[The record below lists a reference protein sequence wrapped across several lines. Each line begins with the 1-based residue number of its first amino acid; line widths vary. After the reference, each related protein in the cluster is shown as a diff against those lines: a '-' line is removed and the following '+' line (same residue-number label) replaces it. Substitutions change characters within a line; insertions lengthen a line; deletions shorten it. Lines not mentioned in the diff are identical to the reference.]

1 MNFFEQS
8 RYYLNDILPN
18 IILSNLNQINN
29 FLSQY
34 WWVLTIIVVV
44 LFFLI
49 LNIIRKKV
57 YIERKNLDFNKYLKK
72 LSSQKQMKDVE
83 KVLLES
89 VDLVDAKYIAL
100 YELRGET
107 YILIESNATVHTDV
121 AVPLRMARKDLETFK
136 KSGNY
141 KINTIINSSQ
151 RQMMLF
157 FSFNTFN
164 FKPYHGYFDIM
175 LTYYEQM
182 SMSFNFKDG
191 KTQSN
196 LGKNTS
202 ISLMKLQMDQKHFFK
217 FFISLVIK
225 ITKANGVKLF
235 TKEGS
240 LVFEHEHTD
249 EASLQKV
256 FYIRNTP
263 YKLEFYDTHALKIET
278 ITQVGSFLDMAGGFL
293 VNRDEESETVKNYL
307 SFLQFTN
314 DAIELENPYYKHHSL
329 IVQIISVEIAKSL
342 FLSEEEI
349 DTIHLGA
356 YLHDIG
362 MLGDLLT
369 AMDKEKIEEQDM
381 NLIKEHPLIGEI
393 IVEPICHV
401 YPIENIV
408 KYHHERFDGKG
419 YPFGLKESQIPLDAQ
434 IVSLGEFYVG
444 VTSERS
450 YKEGKSHEEAVEI
463 IKDLSKKMFNAVVV
477 DAFLDIEKSL
487 KTKII
492 KIKAKKD

>member
-1 MNFFEQS
+1 MSFFEQS
-8 RYYLNDILPN
+8 RYYLNNVLPD
-18 IILSNLNQINN
+18 IILYNLDQINT
-29 FLSQY
+29 FLGQ
-34 WWVLTIIVVV
+34 WWWIFGFVS
-44 LFFLI
+44 LFFFFFM
-49 LNIIRKKV
+49 LNVFRQKV
-57 YIERKNLDFNKYLKK
+57 YLESKNLEFNAFLQK
-72 LSSQKQMKDVE
+72 LSLQTQIKDVE
-83 KVLLES
+83 KILLES
-89 VDLVDAKYIAL
+89 SKLVNAKYLAL

-107 YILIESNATVHTDV
+107 YILIETNTSTNTDV
-121 AVPLRMARKDLETFK
+121 AAPLRIGKKDVDDFQ

-141 KINTIINSSQ
+141 KVYSIANSSQ
-151 RQMMLF
+151 NQMVMF
-157 FSFNTFN
+157 FSFNTFDL
-164 FKPYHGYFDIM
+164 KLYYGYFDIM
-175 LTYYEQM
+175 LTYHEQV
-182 SMSFNFKDG
+182 SKSFNFKG
-191 KTQSN
+191 GETQSN
-196 LGKNTS
+196 LGKSTS
-202 ISLMKLQMDQKHFFK
+202 ISLMKLQMDKNQFFK

-225 ITKANGVKLF
+225 ITKAEGAKLF

-240 LVFEHEHTD
+240 LVFEQAPSED
-249 EASLQKV
+249 ASLRKV

-263 YKLEFYDTHALKIET
+263 YKLEFYDTKSLKHET

-293 VNRDEESETVKNYL
+293 VNTDYESETIKNYL
-307 SFLQFTN
+307 SFLRFTN

-329 IVQIISVEIAKSL
+329 IVQTISVEIAKSL
-342 FLSEEEI
+342 FLSEKEI
-349 DTIHLGA
+349 DTIHLGS

-362 MLGDLLT
+362 MIGDLLV
-369 AMDKEKIEEQDM
+369 AIDKEELEEQDM
-381 NLIKEHPLIGEI
+381 NLIKEHPLIGGI
-393 IVEPICHV
+393 IVEPICHL